1 MSYISDLL
9 RPFGKSTSDLKLLV
23 CYYRRLPDQ
32 DETHALLAL
41 LTDYC
46 GGVLPPLSLIPVD
59 HMQDTDSTIEIWGVA
74 QG

>member
-1 MSYISDLL
+1 L
-9 RPFGKSTSDLKLLV
+9 RAFGRSPSDLKLLV

-32 DETHALLAL
+32 DETGALLGL
-41 LTDYC
+41 LSDYC

-59 HMQDTDSTIEIWGVA
+59 HMQDMDSTIEIWGVA

>member
-1 MSYISDLL
+1 
-9 RPFGKSTSDLKLLV
+9 
-23 CYYRRLPDQ
+23 LPDK